1 VATETKRAGRF
12 APVSTKPDLVEQEHR
27 ILELWK
33 RERAFEKL
41 GEKNRGKARFSFID
55 GPITANIAAMG
66 VHHAWGR
73 TYKDV
78 FQRYKAMRGFDQRYQ
93 NGFDCQ
99 GLWVEVEV
107 ERDLGLNS
115 KREIERYGL
124 DRFADACIARVNESA
139 AAITKQSIRLGQWM
153 DWENSYYTYSNLNIA
168 HIWHVLKLV
177 HEKGWLYK
185 GHRSMAWC
193 ARCGTALS
201 EHEMKME
208 DAYREMTH
216 LSLYVRFPLL
226 DRKNESFLVWTTTP
240 WTLPANVALAVQP
253 ALDYVRV
260 RVGEEVVTLSRGTVA
275 SALEGGPPTELLET
289 LQGAALLGL
298 RYRGPF
304 DHLPA
309 AASAVP
315 HHRVISWEDV
325 GEAEGT
331 GIVHIA
337 PGAGTEDFE
346 LGKREKLPVLVP
358 IDENAH
364 FQEGHGFLDGKE
376 ARDVGAE
383 IAEDLR
389 ARGLLYRTQL
399 YKHRY
404 PTCWRC
410 REEIVF
416 RVDDEW
422 FISMEELR
430 PKLKAAATKV
440 NWVPESAGKR
450 MQDWLTN
457 MGDWNISRK
466 RYWGLPL
473 PFYTCSK
480 CGHFF
485 VLGSEEE
492 LRERARSG
500 LEQLRELHRPWIDAV
515 VMRCPKCDGD
525 AERVKEVGDC
535 WLDAGIVPF
544 STLDYMHDRA
554 TWQKWFP
561 ADFVTEMREQ
571 IRLWFYSQLF
581 FSVVLTGRAPYENVL
596 AYEKLLDEQGRAMH
610 RSWGNVIV
618 FPEAAERAG
627 ADVSRWL
634 YGRQNIQEN
643 IFFGWTPLEDVARRL
658 LTLWNTYAFF
668 VLYANEDGFDPTE
681 KAPAAAKRGPLDRW
695 ILSRLHGLI
704 KEVTDDLERYDPQG
718 PALAM
723 ERFWEELSNWYVR
736 RSRRRFWKSSADEDK
751 LAAEHTLYEVLT
763 TFARL
768 VAPYMPF
775 LAETMYQNL
784 VRGAVRGAA
793 ESVHHT
799 DWPAYDAAFVDA
811 RLERAMSV
819 VRRVASVGSAARHA
833 ANVKVRMPLQR
844 LVAVLPDAEERALA
858 EEYVDLIRDELNV
871 KAVDFVDR
879 ADRYVDVLVKP
890 DLKVLGPKLGK
901 DLAKAQAA
909 LSQARLEPDGAVVAG
924 EFRFTAGEVI
934 VERKAKAGYAL
945 AGEPPYL
952 ALVDTRLTAE
962 LEAEGLARELVH
974 AVQNL
979 RREKGFEIADRIVLR
994 YDGELE
1000 EVVDRYGDVIKS
1012 EVLALRIVRG
1022 TSDGSWKGKLNGVAA
1037 ELEVERV

>member
-1 VATETKRAGRF
+1 MATVTNKRARF
-12 APVSTKPDLVEQEHR
+12 RPVPTKVDFVEQEHR
-27 ILELWK
+27 ILDLWE

-41 GEKNRGKARFSFID
+41 VEKNRGKERFSFID

-115 KREIERYGL
+115 KRDIERYGI
-124 DRFADACIARVNESA
+124 DRFAEACRARVDESA
-139 AAITKQSIRLGQWM
+139 HVITKQSKRLGQWM
-153 DWENSYYTYSNLNIA
+153 DWQNSYYTYSDLNIS
-168 HIWHVLKLV
+168 HIWSVLKIA
-177 HEKGWLYK
+177 HDKGWLYQ
-185 GHRSMAWC
+185 GHRSMPWC

-208 DAYREMTH
+208 DAYKEMTH
-216 LSLYVRFPLL
+216 LSLYVRFPIEG
-226 DRKNESFLVWTTTP
+226 RERESFLVWTTTP

-253 ALDYVRV
+253 ELDYVRV
-260 RVGEEVVTLSRGTVA
+260 KQGDETFVLSKGTLA
-275 SALEGGPPTELLET
+275 SALTGSYEGVET
-289 LQGAALLGL
+289 LKGARLAGV
-298 RYRGPF
+298 RYVGPF
-304 DHLPA
+304 DQLPA
-309 AASAVP
+309 AKEAVP
-315 HHRVISWEDV
+315 HHRVIPWKDV

-346 LGKREKLPVLVP
+346 LGKLEGLPVLVP
-358 IDENAH
+358 IDEGAL
-364 FQEGHGFLDGKE
+364 FQRGYGFLEGKE
-376 ARDVGAE
+376 ARDVGSE
-383 IAEDLR
+383 IAQDLD
-389 ARGLLYRTQL
+389 ARGRLYRSEQYT
-399 YKHRY
+399 HRY

-410 REEIVF
+410 KEEIVF

-422 FISMEELR
+422 FISMQELR
-430 PKLKAAATKV
+430 PALMEAAARV

-450 MQDWLTN
+450 MADWLTN

-473 PFYTCSK
+473 PFYTCTTCK
-480 CGHFF
+480 HFF

-500 LEQLRELHRPWIDAV
+500 LEQLRELHRPWIDRV
-515 VMRCPKCDGD
+515 VVRCPKCDGD
-525 AERVKEVGDC
+525 AERVTEVGDC

-554 TWQKWFP
+554 TWEEWFP
-561 ADFVTEMREQ
+561 ADFITEMREQ

-581 FSVVLTGRAPYENVL
+581 FSVVLRGRAPYEAVL
-596 AYEKLLDEQGRAMH
+596 AYEKLLDEKGRPMH

-618 FPEAAERAG
+618 FPEAAERVG

-634 YGRQNIQEN
+634 YGRQNVQEN
-643 IFFGWTPLEDVARRL
+643 ILFGFTPLEDTARRL

-668 VLYANEDGFDPTE
+668 ATYANYDGFDPTGA
-681 KAPAAAKRGPLDRW
+681 APPVATRAALDRW

-704 KEVTDDLERYDPQG
+704 KEVTADLERYDPQG

-723 ERFWEELSNWYVR
+723 ERFWDELSNWYVR
-736 RSRRRFWKSSADEDK
+736 RSRRRFWKSAADEDK
-751 LAAEHTLYEVLT
+751 RAAEHTLYEVLT

-775 LAETMYQNL
+775 LAEAIYQNL
-784 VRGAVRGAA
+784 VREAVPRSP

-799 DWPAYDAAFVDA
+799 DWPAYDEALIDE
-811 RLERAMSV
+811 RLERAMNV
-819 VRRVASVGSAARHA
+819 VRRVVSVGSAARHA
-833 ANVKVRMPLQR
+833 ANVKVRLPLAR
-844 LVAVLPDAEERALA
+844 LVAVVPDAEERRLA
-858 EEYVDLIRDELNV
+858 AEHLELIKDELNV
-871 KAVDFVDR
+871 KVVELVER
-879 ADRYVDVLVKP
+879 ADRYLDVVVKP
-890 DLKVLGPKLGK
+890 DLKMLGPKLGK
-901 DLAKAQAA
+901 DLPKAQAA
-909 LSQARLEPDGAVVAG
+909 LKDALLQPDGSVVAG
-924 EFRFTAGEVI
+924 EFRFAPNEVL
-934 VERKAKAGYAL
+934 VERAAKAGYAL
-945 AGEPPYL
+945 AGEAPYL
-952 ALVDTRLTAE
+952 ALVDTRRTPE
-962 LEAEGLARELVH
+962 LDAEGLARELVH
-974 AVQNL
+974 TVQNL
-979 RREKGFEIADRIVLR
+979 RKEKGFDIADRIVLR
-994 YDGELE
+994 YDGEVGD
-1000 EVVDRYGDVIKS
+1000 VVDRFREQIAN

-1022 TSDGSWKGKLNGVAA
+1022 ASEGAWKGTLNGVPA